1 MEILMRLI
9 NPAIL
14 LLACAAAGCKSYED
28 SFNRNLD
35 STGLYVT
42 NSAANTVSMFAA
54 DPKGGALSDLGTV
67 AAGTTPQYIAVNS
80 AGTFAYVVNRDSN
93 DVYVYSVNKN
103 TRKLSFVSSVATG
116 SSPRMIALHSGG
128 KFAYVVNQGSDNMT
142 GFSIDATTGALT
154 SLGATPVTGS
164 TAPLALAITGDDLF
178 VADNS
183 TTDVYRFTID
193 STGLLT
199 GHGTPSYDDTTC
211 DTPTNVFAGSGT
223 NPRVYIACT
232 APTETIKYF
241 TVASWA
247 PASTASINNGGAPT
261 SLSMNT
267 NNTLAIVANSGSATI
282 SVYSVSSGALTGAGQ
297 VSTCAGPSQTL
308 VGSNFAYV
316 ICNTDNKVQA
326 FSISGTT
333 LTSIGTFSTGS
344 SPTSIAGY

>member
-54 DPKGGALSDLGTV
+54 DPKGGALTDLGTV
-67 AAGTTPQYIAVNS
+67 AAGTPPQYIAVNS
-80 AGTFAYVVNRDSN
+80 AGTFAYVVNSGSN

-103 TRKLSFVSSVATG
+103 TRKLSFVNSVATG

-128 KFAYVVNQGSDNMT
+128 KFAYVVNQGSNNVE
-142 GFSIDATTGALT
+142 GFSIDATTGSLT
-154 SLGATPVTGS
+154 SLGT
-164 TAPLALAITGDDLF
+164 TAVGTTPLALSIGGDYLF
-178 VADNS
+178 VADN
-183 TTDVYRFTID
+183 DVANSVYQLTVD
-193 STGLLT
+193 S
-199 GHGTPSYDDTTC
+199 
-211 DTPTNVFAGSGT
+211 AGSLT
-223 NPRVYIACT
+223 AAVSDNIASCRSLYATTAFVYAVCGN
-232 APTETIKYF
+232 
-241 TVASWA
+241 TVQYVPVSPW
-247 PASTASINNGGAPT
+247 PAGAPT
-261 SLSMNT
+261 SISTGNT
-267 NNTLAIVANSGSATI
+267 PGSYGTNQSNTLAIVANSGSATI

-316 ICNTDNKVQA
+316 TCNTDNKVQA

-333 LTSIGTFSTGS
+333 LTSIGTFNTGS